1 MRVPVIDFRNAM
13 LALRPLIR
21 FSCGIWLFFAAGLA
35 ANEIRI
41 GIVTDQNGINADVS
55 RDYLAGARTY
65 FDHVNANGGIRGRKI
80 TLIVKDDE
88 GIAGNTLRLTRDLIA
103 IDRADALFGFTGD
116 ENIAL
121 VAKDTQFK
129 SSRIAL
135 YGPLSGMEIG
145 DAGDSLVFVRPTY
158 KDEVRHIIQHF
169 SQLYLSQ
176 FTVVHVSNSFGVSLA
191 GEVAEQLKTRNLKL
205 AAQFELNPAL
215 SGLEA
220 LTQRVLK
227 SRPQVIIV
235 AADTIATAELVR
247 KVRAVDKGVN
257 IVGLSTVNHRT
268 LLELAK
274 ADFAAGTMITQVVPN
289 PLVSATKLQTEHLA
303 LMAKYRDEP
312 PSHLTLEGFMAAKGL
327 VKAIE
332 RINGEINRNSIAAA
346 LSGTKRFDLEG
357 MTLAFGSANDRG
369 SRFVDIA
376 YLRKSGRLVQ

>member
-1 MRVPVIDFRNAM
+1 MPS
-13 LALRPLIR
+13 LRRWTPCLV
-21 FSCGIWLFFAAGLA
+21 FLCCFWLFPAAGA
-35 ANEIRI
+35 FANEIRI
-41 GIVTDQNGINADVS
+41 GAVTDQNGINADIG
-55 RDYLAGARTY
+55 RDYLAGAKTY
-65 FDHVNANGGIRGRKI
+65 FDHINASGGIRGRKI
-80 TLIVKDDE
+80 SLIVKDDE
-88 GIAGNTLRLTRDLIA
+88 GVAGNTLRLTRELIA
-103 IDRADALFGFTGD
+103 TDRVDALFGFTGD

-145 DAGDSLVFVRPTY
+145 DASDSLVFVRPTY

-176 FTVVHVSNSFGVSLA
+176 FAVVHMSNAFGTGLA
-191 GEVAEQLKTRNLKL
+191 TEVGTQLKARNLQP
-205 AAQFELNPAL
+205 AMQFELNPSL
-215 SGLEA
+215 SGLDTLA
-220 LTQRVLK
+220 QRVLK
-227 SRPQVIIV
+227 AKPQVIVV
-235 AADTIATAELVR
+235 AADTIAMAEFVR
-247 KVRAVDKGVN
+247 KVRAFDKGVN

-332 RINGEINRNSIAAA
+332 RINGDINRSTIAAA
-346 LSGTKRFDLEG
+346 VSGSKRFDLEG
-357 MTLAFGSANDRG
+357 MTLAFGSASDRG

>member
-1 MRVPVIDFRNAM
+1 MFAIRSLSYIAVFACM
-13 LALRPLIR
+13 ALS
-21 FSCGIWLFFAAGLA
+21 FCNSSS

-41 GIVTDQNGINADVS
+41 GAITDQNGINADVG

-65 FDHVNANGGIRGRKI
+65 FDYINANGGVRGRKL

-88 GIAGNTLRLTRDLIA
+88 GIAGNTLRLTRELIGS
-103 IDRADALFGFTGD
+103 DRVDALFGYTGD

-121 VAKDTQFK
+121 VAKDSQFK

-158 KDEVRHIIQHF
+158 KDEVRHIVQHF

-176 FTVVHVSNSFGVSLA
+176 FAVVHMNNSFGLGLA
-191 GEVAEQLKTRNLKL
+191 GEVATELKTRNMQ
-205 AAQFELNPAL
+205 AAARFELNPAL
-215 SGLEA
+215 SGLGA
-220 LTQRVLK
+220 LTQRVLSTK
-227 SRPQVIIV
+227 PQVIIV
-235 AADTIATAELVR
+235 AADTIAMAEFVK
-247 KVRAVDKGVN
+247 KVRAIDKGVN

-268 LLELAK
+268 LMELAK
-274 ADFAAGTMITQVVPN
+274 ADYAAGTMITQVVPN

-303 LMAKYRDEP
+303 MMAKFRDEP

-332 RINGEINRNSIAAA
+332 RINGDINRASIAAA
-346 LSGTKRFDLEG
+346 VSGTKRFDLEG

>member
-1 MRVPVIDFRNAM
+1 MF
-13 LALRPLIR
+13 ALRRNIR
-21 FSCGIWLFFAAGLA
+21 LTWCIWLFFAASIA

-41 GIVTDQNGINADVS
+41 GAVTDQNGINADVG

-65 FDHVNANGGIRGRKI
+65 FDHVNASGGIRGRKL
-80 TLIVKDDE
+80 TLIVRDDE
-88 GIAGNTLRLTRDLIA
+88 GVAGNTLRLTRELMTA
-103 IDRADALFGFTGD
+103 DRVDALFGYTGD

-121 VAKDTQFK
+121 VAKDSQFK

-145 DAGDSLVFVRPTY
+145 DSGDSLVFVRPTY

-176 FTVVHVSNSFGVSLA
+176 FVVVNMSNSFGVGLA
-191 GEVAEQLKTRNLKL
+191 SEVSAQLKTRNLQL

-215 SGLEA
+215 SGLDT
-220 LTQRVLK
+220 LVQRVLK
-227 SRPQVIIV
+227 SNPQVIVV
-235 AADTIATAELVR
+235 AADTIAMAEFVR

-274 ADFAAGTMITQVVPN
+274 ADFAVGTMITQVVPN
-289 PLVSATKLQTEHLA
+289 PLVTATKLQTEHLA

-332 RINGEINRNSIAAA
+332 RINGEINRSSIAAA
-346 LSGTKRFDLEG
+346 VAGSKRFDLDG
-357 MTLAFGSANDRG
+357 MTLTFSRASDRG

>member
-1 MRVPVIDFRNAM
+1 MFSLRRLTRRLITLSCYMWLLPV
-13 LALRPLIR
+13 
-21 FSCGIWLFFAAGLA
+21 SVA

-41 GIVTDQNGINADVS
+41 GAITDQNGINADIG

-80 TLIVKDDE
+80 TLIVRDDE
-88 GIAGNTLRLTRDLIA
+88 GVAGNTLRLTRELIST
-103 IDRADALFGFTGD
+103 DRVDALFGFTGD

-121 VAKDTQFK
+121 VAKDTLFK

-176 FTVVHVSNSFGVSLA
+176 FALVHMSNSFGAGLA
-191 GEVAEQLKTRNLKL
+191 AEVGAQLKARNLQL
-205 AAQFELNPAL
+205 AAQFELNPSL
-215 SGLEA
+215 SGLDA
-220 LTQRVLK
+220 LVQRVLK
-227 SRPQVIIV
+227 AKPQAIIV
-235 AADTIATAELVR
+235 AADTIAMAEIVR
-247 KVRAVDKGVN
+247 KVRAFDKGVN

-327 VKAIE
+327 VRAIE
-332 RINGEINRNSIAAA
+332 RINGEINRSSIAAA
-346 LSGTKRFDLEG
+346 VSGTKRFDLEG
-357 MTLAFGSANDRG
+357 MTLAFRSASDRG

>member
-1 MRVPVIDFRNAM
+1 MFVLHLPRQ
-13 LALRPLIR
+13 LRFVVCAISLCLS
-21 FSCGIWLFFAAGLA
+21 FVAS

-41 GIVTDQNGINADVS
+41 GVVTDQNGINADVG

-65 FDHVNANGGIRGRKI
+65 FDYINANGGVRGRKL

-88 GIAGNTLRLTRDLIA
+88 GVAGNTLRLTRELIGS
-103 IDRADALFGFTGD
+103 DRVDALFGYTGD

-158 KDEVRHIIQHF
+158 KDEVRHIVQHF

-176 FTVVHVSNSFGVSLA
+176 FAVVHMNNSFGIGLA
-191 GEVAEQLKTRNLKL
+191 GEVATELKTRNMQA

-215 SGLEA
+215 SGLGA
-220 LTQRVLK
+220 LTQRVLSTK
-227 SRPQVIIV
+227 PQVIIV
-235 AADTIATAELVR
+235 AADTIAMAEFVK
-247 KVRAVDKGVN
+247 KVRAIDKGVN
-257 IVGLSTVNHRT
+257 IVGLSTVSHRT
-268 LLELAK
+268 LMELAK
-274 ADFAAGTMITQVVPN
+274 ADYAAGTMITQVVPN

-303 LMAKYRDEP
+303 MIAKFRDEP

-332 RINGEINRNSIAAA
+332 RINGDINRASIAAA
-346 LSGTKRFDLEG
+346 VSGTKRFDLEG